1 MLDLIREKTD
11 VRLAIRGKTHDQRV
25 RKLMKILHWIKSFGR
40 VFVFL
45 PVFLFLGVNVGAA
58 DLSYDIIAEGDG
70 ETAQN
75 GMQVS
80 VHYQGRLTDGTI
92 FDDSQKR
99 GVPFSF
105 ILGSGQV
112 IPGWEQGIAGMKI
125 GEKRVLTIPPEL
137 GYGAAGAGGVIPPNA
152 TLVFDV
158 ELVAVTIPPKLADAT
173 PAELKAA
180 QKKGVVVIDIR
191 RAEEWA
197 ETGIIKG
204 AHTITAFTQSGQ
216 LHPEFQTKFTAIVPT
231 PDTPVMLYCRTG
243 NRTGVIGNA
252 LVSQLGY
259 SDVTHL
265 SDGIV
270 GWTAG
275 GAPVVPFK
283 P

>member
-1 MLDLIREKTD
+1 MRN
-11 VRLAIRGKTHDQRV
+11 RLLGVMAHYKGV
-25 RKLMKILHWIKSFGR
+25 RKLMKILYWIKSLGQ
-40 VFVFL
+40 VIAFL
-45 PVFLFLGVNVGAA
+45 PLFLSLGVSVNAT
-58 DLSYDIIAEGDG
+58 DLSFEVIAEGDG
-70 ETAQN
+70 KIAKN

-99 GVPFSF
+99 GTPFSF
-105 ILGSGQV
+105 TLGSGQV
-112 IPGWEQGIAGMKI
+112 ILGWEQGIVGMKI

-158 ELVAVTIPPKLADAT
+158 ELVAVTMPSKLADAT
-173 PAELKAA
+173 PADLKVA
-180 QKKGVVVIDIR
+180 QQKGAVVIDIR

-197 ETGIIKG
+197 ETGIIEG
-204 AHTITAFTQSGQ
+204 AHTITVFTQSGQ

-231 PDTPVMLYCRTG
+231 SDTPVMLYCRTG
-243 NRTGVIGNA
+243 NRTGIIGNA

-265 SDGIV
+265 TDGIV
-270 GWTAG
+270 GWTTG
-275 GAPVVPFK
+275 GAPVVAFK

>member
-1 MLDLIREKTD
+1 
-11 VRLAIRGKTHDQRV
+11 
-25 RKLMKILHWIKSFGR
+25 MKILHWIKSLGR
-40 VFVFL
+40 FLTFL
-45 PVFLFLGVNVGAA
+45 PVFLFLGVSVNAA
-58 DLSYDIIAEGDG
+58 DLSFEVIAEGDG
-70 ETAQN
+70 ETAKN

-99 GVPFSF
+99 GMPFSF
-105 ILGSGQV
+105 TLGSGQV
-112 IPGWEQGIAGMKI
+112 IPGWEQGIDGMKI

-158 ELVAVTIPPKLADAT
+158 ELVAVAIPPKLADAT
-173 PAELKAA
+173 AADLKAA
-180 QKKGVVVIDIR
+180 QKNGVVVIDIR

-197 ETGIIKG
+197 ETGIIEG

-243 NRTGVIGNA
+243 NRTGIIGNA

-275 GAPVVPFK
+275 GAPVVAFK

>member
-1 MLDLIREKTD
+1 
-11 VRLAIRGKTHDQRV
+11 
-25 RKLMKILHWIKSFGR
+25 MKIFHWIKSLGR
-40 VFVFL
+40 AIAFL
-45 PVFLFLGVNVGAA
+45 PVCLFVGVSVNAA
-58 DLSYDIIAEGDG
+58 DLSFEVIAEGDG

-99 GVPFSF
+99 GTPFSF
-105 ILGSGQV
+105 TLGSGQV

-158 ELVAVTIPPKLADAT
+158 ELVAVAIPPKLGDAT
-173 PAELKAA
+173 AADLQAA
-180 QKKGVVVIDIR
+180 QKNGVVVIDIR

-197 ETGIIKG
+197 ETGIIEG

-216 LHPEFQTKFTAIVPT
+216 LHSEFQTKFTAIVPT

-243 NRTGVIGNA
+243 NRTGIIGNA

-270 GWTAG
+270 GWIAG

>member
-1 MLDLIREKTD
+1 
-11 VRLAIRGKTHDQRV
+11 
-25 RKLMKILHWIKSFGR
+25 MKILHWIKSLGCFLT
-40 VFVFL
+40 FL
-45 PVFLFLGVNVGAA
+45 PVFLFLGVSVNAA
-58 DLSYDIIAEGDG
+58 DLSFEVIAEGDG
-70 ETAQN
+70 ETAKN

-80 VHYQGRLTDGTI
+80 VHYQGRLTDGTV

-99 GVPFSF
+99 GTPFSF
-105 ILGSGQV
+105 TLGSGQV
-112 IPGWEQGIAGMKI
+112 IPGWEQGIVGMKI

-158 ELVAVTIPPKLADAT
+158 ELVSVAIPPKLGNATAADF
-173 PAELKAA
+173 KAA
-180 QKKGVVVIDIR
+180 KKNGVVVIDIR

-197 ETGIIKG
+197 ETGIIEG
-204 AHTITAFTQSGQ
+204 AHTITAFTKSGQ
-216 LHPEFQTKFTAIVPT
+216 LHSEFQTKFTAIVPT

-243 NRTGVIGNA
+243 NRTSIIGNA

-259 SDVTHL
+259 RDVTHL

-270 GWTAG
+270 GWTAS
-275 GAPVVPFK
+275 GATVIPFK

>member
-1 MLDLIREKTD
+1 MRDWLLGVI
-11 VRLAIRGKTHDQRV
+11 THYEGFK
-25 RKLMKILHWIKSFGR
+25 KLMKILNWIKTLGR
-40 VFVFL
+40 ALVFF
-45 PVFLFLGVNVGAA
+45 PVCLFLGVSVSAA
-58 DLSYDIIAEGDG
+58 DLSFEVIAEGDG
-70 ETAQN
+70 ETAKS

-80 VHYQGRLTDGTI
+80 VHYQGRLTDGTV

-99 GVPFSF
+99 GTPFSF
-105 ILGSGQV
+105 TLGSGQV

-158 ELVAVTIPPKLADAT
+158 ELIAFTILPKLADAT
-173 PAELKAA
+173 PADLKAA
-180 QKKGVVVIDIR
+180 QKNGVVVIDIR

-216 LHPEFQTKFTAIVPT
+216 LHPEFQRRFIAIVPT
-231 PDTPVMLYCRTG
+231 PDTSVMLYCRTG
-243 NRTGVIGNA
+243 NRTGIIGNA

-270 GWTAG
+270 GWAAG
-275 GAPVVPFK
+275 GAPVVAFK

>member
-1 MLDLIREKTD
+1 MRD
-11 VRLAIRGKTHDQRV
+11 RLLGIITHYEGFN
-25 RKLMKILHWIKSFGR
+25 KLMKILHWIKSLGR
-40 VFVFL
+40 VLFLL
-45 PVFLFLGVNVGAA
+45 PVCLFLGVSVNAA
-58 DLSYDIIAEGDG
+58 NLSFEVIAEGDG
-70 ETAQN
+70 EKAKN

-99 GVPFSF
+99 GTPFSF
-105 ILGSGQV
+105 TLGSGQV

-158 ELVAVTIPPKLADAT
+158 ELVAVAIPPKLGDAT
-173 PAELKAA
+173 AADLQAA
-180 QKKGVVVIDIR
+180 QKNGVVVIDIR

-197 ETGIIKG
+197 ETGIIEG

-265 SDGIV
+265 SEGIV

-275 GAPVVPFK
+275 GAPVVAFK

>member
-1 MLDLIREKTD
+1 MRDWLLGVI
-11 VRLAIRGKTHDQRV
+11 THYEGFK
-25 RKLMKILHWIKSFGR
+25 KLMKILYWIKSLGR
-40 VFVFL
+40 VLVLL
-45 PVFLFLGVNVGAA
+45 PVCLFLGVSVNAA
-58 DLSYDIIAEGDG
+58 DLSFEVIAEGDG
-70 ETAQN
+70 ETAKN

-99 GVPFSF
+99 GTPFSF

-173 PAELKAA
+173 VADLKAA
-180 QKKGVVVIDIR
+180 QKNGVVVIDIR

-197 ETGIIKG
+197 ETGIIEG

-216 LHPEFQTKFTAIVPT
+216 LHPEFQAKFTAIVPT

-243 NRTGVIGNA
+243 NRTGIIGNA

-275 GAPVVPFK
+275 GAPVVAFK

>member
-1 MLDLIREKTD
+1 MRDWLLG
-11 VRLAIRGKTHDQRV
+11 AITHYAGFK
-25 RKLMKILHWIKSFGR
+25 KLMKIFNCIKSLRRFLA
-40 VFVFL
+40 FL
-45 PVFLFLGVNVGAA
+45 PVCLFLGVSVNAA
-58 DLSYDIIAEGDG
+58 DLSFEVIAEGDG
-70 ETAQN
+70 EKAKN

-99 GVPFSF
+99 GTPFSF
-105 ILGSGQV
+105 TLGSGQV

-152 TLVFDV
+152 TLIFDV
-158 ELVAVTIPPKLADAT
+158 QLIAVTILPKLADAT
-173 PAELKAA
+173 PADLKVA
-180 QKKGVVVIDIR
+180 QQKGVVVIDIR

-197 ETGIIKG
+197 ETGIIEG

-216 LHPEFQTKFTAIVPT
+216 LHSEFQRKFIAIVST

-243 NRTGVIGNA
+243 NRTGIIGNA
-252 LVSQLGY
+252 LVGQLGY

-265 SDGIV
+265 KDGIV
-270 GWTAG
+270 GWAAG
-275 GAPVVPFK
+275 GAPVVAFK

>member
-1 MLDLIREKTD
+1 MRD
-11 VRLAIRGKTHDQRV
+11 RLLGIITHYEGFK
-25 RKLMKILHWIKSFGR
+25 KLMKILHWIKNLGR
-40 VFVFL
+40 VLVFL
-45 PVFLFLGVNVGAA
+45 PLCLFLGVSVNAA
-58 DLSYDIIAEGDG
+58 DLSFEVIAEGDG
-70 ETAQN
+70 ETAKK

-80 VHYQGRLTDGTI
+80 VHYQGRLIDGTI

-99 GVPFSF
+99 GTPFSF
-105 ILGSGQV
+105 TLGSGQV

-125 GEKRVLTIPPEL
+125 GEKRVLTIPPDL
-137 GYGAAGAGGVIPPNA
+137 GYGAVGAGGVIPPNA

-158 ELVAVTIPPKLADAT
+158 ELIAVTIPLKLADAT
-173 PAELKAA
+173 PADLKVA
-180 QKKGVVVIDIR
+180 QQKGVVVIDIR

-197 ETGIIKG
+197 ETGIIEG
-204 AHTITAFTQSGQ
+204 AHTITAFTQAGQ
-216 LHPEFQTKFTAIVPT
+216 LHPDFQTKFTAIVPT

-243 NRTGVIGNA
+243 NRTGIIGNV

-270 GWTAG
+270 GWNAG
-275 GAPVVPFK
+275 GAPVVVFK

>member
-1 MLDLIREKTD
+1 MRD
-11 VRLAIRGKTHDQRV
+11 RLLGIITHYEGFK
-25 RKLMKILHWIKSFGR
+25 KLMKIFHWIKSFGR
-40 VFVFL
+40 VLFLL
-45 PVFLFLGVNVGAA
+45 PVCLFLGVSVNAA
-58 DLSYDIIAEGDG
+58 DLSFEVIAEGDG
-70 ETAQN
+70 ETAKN

-99 GVPFSF
+99 GTPFSF
-105 ILGSGQV
+105 TLGSGQV

-152 TLVFDV
+152 ILVFDV
-158 ELVAVTIPPKLADAT
+158 ELIAVTIPPKLADAT
-173 PAELKAA
+173 PADLKVA
-180 QKKGVVVIDIR
+180 QQKGVVVIDIR

-197 ETGIIKG
+197 ETGIIEG

-216 LHPEFQTKFTAIVPT
+216 LHPEFQAKFIAIVST

-243 NRTGVIGNA
+243 NRTGIIGNA

-270 GWTAG
+270 GWIAG
-275 GAPVVPFK
+275 GAPVVAFK

>member
-1 MLDLIREKTD
+1 MKT
-11 VRLAIRGKTHDQRV
+11 LQ
-25 RKLMKILHWIKSFGR
+25 WIKSFGR
-40 VFVFL
+40 ALAFL
-45 PVFLFLGVNVGAA
+45 PILLFLGVNVGAA
-58 DLSYDIIAEGDG
+58 NLSFEVIAEGNG

-99 GVPFSF
+99 GMPFSF
-105 ILGSGQV
+105 TLGNGQV

-137 GYGAAGAGGVIPPNA
+137 AYGAVGAGRVIPPNA

-158 ELVAVTIPPKLADAT
+158 ELVAVTISPKLADAT
-173 PAELKAA
+173 PTDLKLA
-180 QKKGVVVIDIR
+180 QRKGVVVIDIR

-197 ETGIIKG
+197 ETGIIEG
-204 AHTITAFTQSGQ
+204 AHTITAFTKSGQ

-243 NRTGVIGNA
+243 NRTGIIGNA

-275 GAPVVPFK
+275 GAPVVAFK

>member
-1 MLDLIREKTD
+1 MRDWLLGVMTRHNGI
-11 VRLAIRGKTHDQRV
+11 
-25 RKLMKILHWIKSFGR
+25 RKLMKILNWTKSLGR
-40 VFVFL
+40 VIAFL
-45 PVFLFLGVNVGAA
+45 PVYLFLGVSVNAA
-58 DLSYDIIAEGDG
+58 DLSFEVIAEGDG
-70 ETAQN
+70 ETAKN

-80 VHYQGRLTDGTI
+80 VHYKGRLTDGTI

-99 GVPFSF
+99 GTPFIF
-105 ILGSGQV
+105 TLGSGQV
-112 IPGWEQGIAGMKI
+112 IPGWEQGLAGMKI

-158 ELVAVTIPPKLADAT
+158 ELIAVTIPLKLADAT
-173 PAELKAA
+173 PADFKAA
-180 QKKGVVVIDIR
+180 QKNGVVVIDIR

-197 ETGIIKG
+197 ETGIIEG

-216 LHPEFQTKFTAIVPT
+216 LHPEFQVKFTAVVPT

-243 NRTGVIGNA
+243 NRTGIIGNA
-252 LVSQLGY
+252 LASQLGY

-275 GAPVVPFK
+275 GAPVVAFK

>member
-1 MLDLIREKTD
+1 MRD
-11 VRLAIRGKTHDQRV
+11 RLLGIITHYEGFK
-25 RKLMKILHWIKSFGR
+25 KLMKILHWIKSLGR
-40 VFVFL
+40 FLLLL
-45 PVFLFLGVNVGAA
+45 PVCLFLGVSVNAA
-58 DLSYDIIAEGDG
+58 DLSFEVIAEGDG
-70 ETAQN
+70 ETAKS

-99 GVPFSF
+99 GTPFSF
-105 ILGSGQV
+105 TLGSGQV

-137 GYGAAGAGGVIPPNA
+137 GYGAAGAGEVIPPNA
-152 TLVFDV
+152 TLIFDV
-158 ELVAVTIPPKLADAT
+158 ELIAVTIPPKLADAT
-173 PAELKAA
+173 PADLKAA
-180 QKKGVVVIDIR
+180 QKNGVVVIDIR

-216 LHPEFQTKFTAIVPT
+216 LHPEFQRKFIAIVPT

-243 NRTGVIGNA
+243 NRTGIIGNA

-270 GWTAG
+270 GWAAG
-275 GAPVVPFK
+275 GAPVVAFK

>member
-1 MLDLIREKTD
+1 MI
-11 VRLAIRGKTHDQRV
+11 
-25 RKLMKILHWIKSFGR
+25 KILHWIKSLGR
-40 VFVFL
+40 AIAFL
-45 PVFLFLGVNVGAA
+45 PVCLFVGVSVNAA
-58 DLSYDIIAEGDG
+58 DLSFEVIAEGDG

-99 GVPFSF
+99 GTPFSF
-105 ILGSGQV
+105 TLGSGQV
-112 IPGWEQGIAGMKI
+112 ITGWEQGIAGMKI

-158 ELVAVTIPPKLADAT
+158 ELVAVAIPPKLGDAT
-173 PAELKAA
+173 AADLQAA
-180 QKKGVVVIDIR
+180 QKNGVVVIDIR

-197 ETGIIKG
+197 ETGIIEG

-216 LHPEFQTKFTAIVPT
+216 LHPEFQAKFTAIVPT

-243 NRTGVIGNA
+243 NRTGIIGNA

-265 SDGIV
+265 SEGIV

-275 GAPVVPFK
+275 GASVVVFK

>member
-1 MLDLIREKTD
+1 
-11 VRLAIRGKTHDQRV
+11 
-25 RKLMKILHWIKSFGR
+25 MKILHRAKSFGH
-40 VFVFL
+40 VLAFL
-45 PVFLFLGVNVGAA
+45 QVCLFLGVSVEAA
-58 DLSYDIIAEGDG
+58 DLSFKVIAEGAG
-70 ETAQN
+70 ETAQS

-99 GVPFSF
+99 GTPFSF
-105 ILGSGQV
+105 TLGRGQV

-137 GYGAAGAGGVIPPNA
+137 GYGTAGAGGMIPPNA

-158 ELVAVTIPPKLADAT
+158 ELIAVMTPPKLVDAKPAD
-173 PAELKAA
+173 LKAA
-180 QKKGVVVIDIR
+180 QKKGAVVIDIR

-216 LHPEFQTKFTAIVPT
+216 LHPEFQTKFTAIVTT

-243 NRTGVIGNA
+243 NRTGIIGNA
-252 LVSQLGY
+252 LVSQFGY
-259 SDVTHL
+259 RDVTHL

>member
-1 MLDLIREKTD
+1 MRDWLLGVITYYEGFK
-11 VRLAIRGKTHDQRV
+11 
-25 RKLMKILHWIKSFGR
+25 KLMKIFNWIKNIGR
-40 VFVFL
+40 LLAFL
-45 PVFLFLGVNVGAA
+45 PVCLFLGVSVNAA
-58 DLSYDIIAEGDG
+58 DLLLKVIAEGDG
-70 ETAQN
+70 EAAKN

-99 GVPFSF
+99 GPPFSF
-105 ILGSGQV
+105 TLGSGQV

-158 ELVAVTIPPKLADAT
+158 ELVAASIPPKLADAT
-173 PAELKAA
+173 AADLKVA
-180 QKKGVVVIDIR
+180 QKKGAVVIDIR

-216 LHPEFQTKFTAIVPT
+216 LHPEFQAKFTAIVPT

-265 SDGIV
+265 SD
-270 GWTAG
+270 
-275 GAPVVPFK
+275 
-283 P
+283 

>member
-1 MLDLIREKTD
+1 
-11 VRLAIRGKTHDQRV
+11 
-25 RKLMKILHWIKSFGR
+25 MKILNWTKSLGR
-40 VFVFL
+40 VIAFL
-45 PVFLFLGVNVGAA
+45 PVYLFLGVSVNAA
-58 DLSYDIIAEGDG
+58 DLSFEVIAEGDG
-70 ETAQN
+70 ETAKN

-80 VHYQGRLTDGTI
+80 VHYKGRLTDGTI

-99 GVPFSF
+99 GTPFSF
-105 ILGSGQV
+105 TLGSGQV

-158 ELVAVTIPPKLADAT
+158 ELIAVTIPLKLADAT
-173 PAELKAA
+173 PADLKAA
-180 QKKGVVVIDIR
+180 QKNGVVVIDIR

-216 LHPEFQTKFTAIVPT
+216 LHPEFQRKFIAIVPT

-243 NRTGVIGNA
+243 NRTGIIGNA

-270 GWTAG
+270 GWAAG
-275 GAPVVPFK
+275 GAPVVAFK

>member
-1 MLDLIREKTD
+1 
-11 VRLAIRGKTHDQRV
+11 
-25 RKLMKILHWIKSFGR
+25 MKILHWIKSLGR
-40 VFVFL
+40 AIAFL
-45 PVFLFLGVNVGAA
+45 PVCLFLGVSVNAA
-58 DLSYDIIAEGDG
+58 DLSFEVIAEGDG

-99 GVPFSF
+99 GTPFSF
-105 ILGSGQV
+105 TLGSGQV

-173 PAELKAA
+173 AADLKAA
-180 QKKGVVVIDIR
+180 QKNGVVVIDIR

-197 ETGIIKG
+197 ETGNHRRR
-204 AHTITAFTQSGQ
+204 AYHYR
-216 LHPEFQTKFTAIVPT
+216 
-231 PDTPVMLYCRTG
+231 LYPIRAVASRISDEIYRHRANARYACHALLPHRKP
-243 NRTGVIGNA
+243 NRRYRQCA
-252 LVSQLGY
+252 CQPAWLQ
-259 SDVTHL
+259 
-265 SDGIV
+265 
-270 GWTAG
+270 
-275 GAPVVPFK
+275 
-283 P
+283 

>member
-1 MLDLIREKTD
+1 
-11 VRLAIRGKTHDQRV
+11 
-25 RKLMKILHWIKSFGR
+25 MKILHWIKSLGR
-40 VFVFL
+40 VLFLL
-45 PVFLFLGVNVGAA
+45 PVCLFLEVSVNAA
-58 DLSYDIIAEGDG
+58 DLSFEVIAEGDG
-70 ETAQN
+70 ETAKN
-75 GMQVS
+75 GMQVT
-80 VHYQGRLTDGTI
+80 VHYQGRLTDGTV

-99 GVPFSF
+99 GTPFSF
-105 ILGSGQV
+105 TLGSGQV

-158 ELVAVTIPPKLADAT
+158 ELVSVAIPPKLGDAT
-173 PAELKAA
+173 AADLKAA
-180 QKKGVVVIDIR
+180 QKNGVVVIDIR

-197 ETGIIKG
+197 ETGIIEG

-243 NRTGVIGNA
+243 NRTGIIGNA

-265 SDGIV
+265 SEGIV

-275 GAPVVPFK
+275 GAPVVAFK

>member
-1 MLDLIREKTD
+1 MRD
-11 VRLAIRGKTHDQRV
+11 RLLGIITHYEGFK
-25 RKLMKILHWIKSFGR
+25 KLMKILHWIKSLRRLLFL
-40 VFVFL
+40 L
-45 PVFLFLGVNVGAA
+45 PVFLFLGVSVNAA
-58 DLSYDIIAEGDG
+58 DLSFEVIAEGDG
-70 ETAQN
+70 ETAKN

-99 GVPFSF
+99 GTPFSF
-105 ILGSGQV
+105 TLGSGQV

-173 PAELKAA
+173 AADLKVA
-180 QKKGVVVIDIR
+180 QKNGVVVIDIR

-197 ETGIIKG
+197 ETGIIEG

-216 LHPEFQTKFTAIVPT
+216 LHPEFQVKFTAIVPT

-243 NRTGVIGNA
+243 NRTGIIGNA

-275 GAPVVPFK
+275 GAPVVAFK

>member
-1 MLDLIREKTD
+1 MRDWLLGVI
-11 VRLAIRGKTHDQRV
+11 THCEGFK
-25 RKLMKILHWIKSFGR
+25 KLMNFFHWIKSFGR
-40 VFVFL
+40 FLTFL
-45 PVFLFLGVNVGAA
+45 PMCLFLGVNVNAA
-58 DLSYDIIAEGDG
+58 DLSFEVIAEGDG

-75 GMQVS
+75 GMHVS

-99 GVPFSF
+99 GTPFSF
-105 ILGSGQV
+105 TLGSGQV

-137 GYGAAGAGGVIPPNA
+137 GYGVAGAGGVIPPNA

-158 ELVAVTIPPKLADAT
+158 ELLAVAIPPKLGDAT
-173 PAELKAA
+173 AA
-180 QKKGVVVIDIR
+180 DLQAAKKNGVVVIDIR

-197 ETGIIKG
+197 ETGIIEG

-216 LHPEFQTKFTAIVPT
+216 LHPEFQAKFSAIVPT
-231 PDTPVMLYCRTG
+231 LDTSVMLYCRTG
-243 NRTGVIGNA
+243 NRTGIIGKA

-270 GWTAG
+270 GWAASG
-275 GAPVVPFK
+275 SPVVVFK

>member
-1 MLDLIREKTD
+1 
-11 VRLAIRGKTHDQRV
+11 
-25 RKLMKILHWIKSFGR
+25 MKILHWIRSLGR
-40 VFVFL
+40 FL
-45 PVFLFLGVNVGAA
+45 AFLTVFLFLEVSVNAA
-58 DLSYDIIAEGDG
+58 NLSFEVIAEGGG
-70 ETAQN
+70 ETAKY

-80 VHYQGRLTDGTI
+80 VHYQGRLTDGTV

-99 GVPFSF
+99 GTPFSF
-105 ILGSGQV
+105 TLGSGQV
-112 IPGWEQGIAGMKI
+112 IPGWEQGVAGMKI

-158 ELVAVTIPPKLADAT
+158 ELVAVAIPPKLGDAT
-173 PAELKAA
+173 AADLKAA
-180 QKKGVVVIDIR
+180 QKEGVVVIDIR

-204 AHTITAFTQSGQ
+204 AYTITAFTQSGQ
-216 LHPEFQTKFTAIVPT
+216 LHPEFQAKFTAIVPT

-243 NRTGVIGNA
+243 NRTGIIGNT

-259 SDVTHL
+259 SDVSHL
-265 SDGIV
+265 SEGIV

-275 GAPVVPFK
+275 GAPVVAFK

>member
-1 MLDLIREKTD
+1 MKT
-11 VRLAIRGKTHDQRV
+11 
-25 RKLMKILHWIKSFGR
+25 LHWIKSLGR
-40 VFVFL
+40 VIAFL
-45 PVFLFLGVNVGAA
+45 PVCLFLGVSVNAA
-58 DLSYDIIAEGDG
+58 DISFEVIAEGDG
-70 ETAQN
+70 ETAEN

-80 VHYQGRLTDGTI
+80 VHYQGRLTDGII

-99 GVPFSF
+99 GAPFSF
-105 ILGSGQV
+105 TLGSGQV

-137 GYGAAGAGGVIPPNA
+137 GYGTVGAGGVIPPNA

-158 ELVAVTIPPKLADAT
+158 ELVNVTIPPKLADAT
-173 PAELKAA
+173 PADLKAA

-197 ETGIIKG
+197 ETGIIEG

-252 LVSQLGY
+252 LLSQLGY
-259 SDVTHL
+259 RDVTHL
-265 SDGIV
+265 SEGIV
-270 GWTAG
+270 GWAAG
-275 GAPVVPFK
+275 GALVVPFK